1 MLKVG
6 DVLWEFT
13 KNDYNIYEIVDIS
26 YHLYHF
32 DRIYLRFHVN
42 VLIGNIG
49 VRGMYLD
56 SNQDYTKLETLFGKY
71 YTTNE
76 QVALNYIREHFNETS
91 N

>member
-1 MLKVG
+1 M
-6 DVLWEFT
+6 
-13 KNDYNIYEIVDIS
+13 
-26 YHLYHF
+26 
-32 DRIYLRFHVN
+32 
-42 VLIGNIG
+42 LIGNIG